1 MVVTRGL
8 SLTLERMVRPDWDY
22 SGPWDRKR
30 STPQLPW
37 LTLSLVYTGSSSK
50 VEPWAASDCAL
61 QVTLSWRRNVFSSGG
76 PWDTQMKM
84 LLCPPA
90 QATLS
95 PWEWGQKNA
104 RARYR
109 LFFGSWACFF
119 HPGSI
124 SLRRIWALAFH
135 GEVFLFLVFRACLS
149 YHLLGHFF
157 FLGATSRIVDS
168 SLHAVVTIFLYQ

>member
-1 MVVTRGL
+1 MTASQTLIFLIWQHGGDKGL
-8 SLTLERMVRPDWDY
+8 VLD
-22 SGPWDRKR
+22 PWTDGKAGLRLLRTVGQKAS

-37 LTLSLVYTGSSSK
+37 LTFSLVYTESSK
-50 VEPWAASDCAL
+50 AEPWAVSNCAL
-61 QVTLSWRRNVFSSGG
+61 QVMLSWRRKVFSSGG
-76 PWDTQMKM
+76 PSDTQMKM
-84 LLCPPA
+84 LLCHLA

-95 PWEWGQKNA
+95 PWERGRKNA
-104 RARYR
+104 HLRYR

-135 GEVFLFLVFRACLS
+135 EEVFLFLVFRACLS

-157 FLGATSRIVDS
+157 CRCYKPDL
-168 SLHAVVTIFLYQ
+168 

>member
-37 LTLSLVYTGSSSK
+37 LTLSLVYPGSSSK

-95 PWEWGQKNA
+95 PWERGQKNA

-149 YHLLGHFF
+149 YHLLGHFCF
-157 FLGATSRIVDS
+157 PRCYKPDCR
-168 SLHAVVTIFLYQ
+168 